1 MKEIGMHN
9 LGRSPIMQET
19 LHEQAYEDE
28 ILSGESPAYE
38 TYGET
43 ALYESPLGEIF
54 QEVGL
59 AGEAA
64 HQEYGHEVMHE
75 DEYGQGEVSDES
87 LAYEFVGLQS
97 EDEIDQF
104 LGRLVRR
111 AARGVRNFA
120 NSAAGRAIGGVL
132 KKAAKHALPLV
143 GRAAGTFLGGSLGG
157 QIGSKLGSFA
167 GQALGLELQ
176 GLSGEDRDLEISR
189 RFVQFAS
196 DAARTAAHAPAGTSP
211 VEVARAAAVSAAR
224 KFYPGLL
231 RPTVQG
237 RGGAAAAGPA
247 APAGGRRGQWVRRGR
262 VIILYGA

>member
-1 MKEIGMHN
+1 MHN

-43 ALYESPLGEIF
+43 YESPLGEIF

-59 AGEAA
+59 AGEGPSY
-64 HQEYGHEVMHE
+64 EYGQEVMHE
-75 DEYGQGEVSDES
+75 DEYAGEVSDEA

-97 EDEIDQF
+97 EDEIDRF
-104 LGRLVRR
+104 LGKLIKR
-111 AARGVRNFA
+111 AARGVRSFA
-120 NSAAGRAIGGVL
+120 NSAAGKAIGGVL

-143 GRAAGTFLGGSLGG
+143 GRAAGTFLGGPLGG

-176 GLSGEDRDLEISR
+176 GLSAEDRDLEISR
-189 RFVQFAS
+189 RFVQFAT
-196 DAARTAAHAPAGTSP
+196 DAARTAAHAPGGASP

-224 KFYPGLL
+224 KYYPGLL

-237 RGGAAAAGPA
+237 RPGVAGAAPGAAA
-247 APAGGRRGQWVRRGR
+247 AGGRRGQWVRRGR
-262 VIILYGA
+262 TIVLLGV

>member
-1 MKEIGMHN
+1 MKEIVMHN

-19 LHEQAYEDE
+19 FQEQAYEDE

-38 TYGET
+38 SNGEA

-54 QEVGL
+54 QETGLVG
-59 AGEAA
+59 ESPY
-64 HQEYGHEVMHE
+64 QEYGHEVMQE
-75 DEYGQGEVSDES
+75 DEYAQGEISDET

-97 EDEIDQF
+97 EDEIDRF
-104 LGRLVRR
+104 FGKLIRR

-120 NSAAGRAIGGVL
+120 NSAAGKAIGGVL
-132 KKAAKHALPLV
+132 KKAAGHALPLL
-143 GRAAGTFLGGSLGG
+143 GRAAGTFLGGPLGG

-189 RFVQFAS
+189 RFVQFAT

-211 VEVARAAAVSAAR
+211 VEIARSAAVSAAR
-224 KFYPGLL
+224 KYYPGLL
-231 RPTVQG
+231 RPTPQG
-237 RGGAAAAGPA
+237 RGGAAPGPA
-247 APAGGRRGQWVRRGR
+247 GARQARGTWVRRGR
-262 VIILYGA
+262 VIILHGA

>member
-1 MKEIGMHN
+1 MHN

-38 TYGET
+38 ANGET
-43 ALYESPLGEIF
+43 LYESPLGEIF

-59 AGEAA
+59 AGEGP
-64 HQEYGHEVMHE
+64 YHEVMHE
-75 DEYGQGEVSDES
+75 DEYGQGEVSEET

-97 EDEIDQF
+97 EDEIDRF
-104 LGRLVRR
+104 LGKLVRR

-120 NSAAGRAIGGVL
+120 NSSVGKAIGGVL

-143 GRAAGTFLGGSLGG
+143 GRAAGTFIGGPLGG

-176 GLSGEDRDLEISR
+176 GLSAEDRDLEISR
-189 RFVQFAS
+189 RFVQFAT
-196 DAARTAAHAPAGTSP
+196 DAARTAAHAPAGASP
-211 VEVARAAAVSAAR
+211 VEVARGAAVSAAR
-224 KFYPGLL
+224 KYYPGLL
-231 RPTVQG
+231 RPTPQG
-237 RGGAAAAGPA
+237 RGGAAAA
-247 APAGGRRGQWVRRGR
+247 AGGGARGTWVRRGR
-262 VIILYGA
+262 SIIVQGV